1 MGRLWHTLRLEAQ
14 EMTETTGNRRSIPFS
29 PPDIT
34 EREIAAVAEAMRS
47 GWITTGP
54 RTKRFEAQ
62 LKDFMQAQGVAAFA
76 SATHATEN
84 CLRGLG
90 IGPGDEVIVPAYTYT
105 ASASVIC
112 HVGATPVMVDIL
124 PDTYE
129 LDYNAVERAI
139 TPHTKAVIPVDLGG
153 VMCDYDRLYDVL
165 ERKRGLWRPATG
177 IQSCFDRVIVV
188 ADAAH
193 ACGATYHG
201 RPAGSVADFT
211 SFSFHAVKNL
221 TTAEGGALAWRDNGF
236 DSDEF
241 YHQMMLWS
249 LHGQDKDALSKTKAG
264 AWEYDVV
271 FPGYKSNMTDIMA
284 AIGLVQL
291 DRYPDLLARRRA
303 LVARYERNL
312 ADAPV
317 QLVRHYTDRGNSSG
331 HLMLTRIDGAAPAQ
345 RNAVID
351 ALAERGVA
359 SNVHY
364 KPLPLLTAYRNLGF
378 KIEDYPNA
386 YAQFANEVTLPLHTK
401 LTDEDVD
408 YVCDAYCD
416 AIRQVMGR

>member
-1 MGRLWHTLRLEAQ
+1 MDES
-14 EMTETTGNRRSIPFS
+14 TGTRRSIPFS

-34 EREIAAVAEAMRS
+34 ESEISAVAEAMRS

-54 RTKRFEAQ
+54 RTKSFEER
-62 LKDFMQAQGVAAFA
+62 LKGFMQAQGVAAFA
-76 SATHATEN
+76 SATHAAEN
-84 CLRGLG
+84 CLRALG

-112 HVGATPVMVDIL
+112 HVGAVPVMVDVL
-124 PDTYE
+124 PGTYE
-129 LDYNAVERAI
+129 IDYDAVGRAI

-153 VMCDYDRLYDVL
+153 VMCDYDRLYNVL
-165 ERKRGLWRPATG
+165 EEKRGLWHPAPG

-188 ADAAH
+188 ADSAH

-201 RPAGSVADFT
+201 HPAGSVADFT

-221 TTAEGGALAWRDNGF
+221 TTAEGGALAWRDGGF

-264 AWEYDVV
+264 SWEYDVV
-271 FPGYKSNMTDIMA
+271 FPGYKSNMTDIAA

-291 DRYPDLLARRRA
+291 DRYPELLARRRQ
-303 LVARYERNL
+303 LIERYERNL

-317 QLVRHYTDRGNSSG
+317 QLASHYSDRGDSSG
-331 HLMLTRIDGAAPAQ
+331 HLMLTRIDHASADQ
-345 RNAVID
+345 RNAVIEI
-351 ALAERGVA
+351 LAGRGIA

-378 KIEDYPNA
+378 RMEDYPNA

-401 LTDEDVD
+401 LTDSDVD
-408 YVCDAYCD
+408 YVCDTYCS
-416 AIRQVMGR
+416 AIRSVMSR